1 MSAVLA
7 SLVTLSPL
15 VRGAGGPQIGAFGL
29 DLSARKLSVKPGDDF
44 YTYANGTWVDSFVIP
59 PDRSS
64 YGSFTKLSELSEQ
77 RVRDLIEAAS
87 RTPAAPGL
95 SAQKVGDFYAS
106 FMDQAA
112 IDAKG
117 LTPVEAGLARIAAAE
132 SRADIATLFG
142 LPGLSSA
149 FGVAIGPDPK
159 DPNRYALNLGQSGL
173 GLPNRDDYLS
183 QDPKLVELRGSTP
196 PI

>member
-1 MSAVLA
+1 MSTVLA

-15 VRGAGGPQIGAFGL
+15 ARGADGPQIGPFGL

-64 YGSFTKLSELSEQ
+64 YGSFTKLTELSEQ

-87 RTPAAPGL
+87 KTLAAPG
-95 SAQKVGDFYAS
+95 SNAQKVGDFYAS

-112 IDAKG
+112 IDA
-117 LTPVEAGLARIAAAE
+117 
-132 SRADIATLFG
+132 
-142 LPGLSSA
+142 
-149 FGVAIGPDPK
+149 
-159 DPNRYALNLGQSGL
+159 QGL
-173 GLPNRDDYLS
+173 G
-183 QDPKLVELRGSTP
+183 
-196 PI
+196 PIQSSLA